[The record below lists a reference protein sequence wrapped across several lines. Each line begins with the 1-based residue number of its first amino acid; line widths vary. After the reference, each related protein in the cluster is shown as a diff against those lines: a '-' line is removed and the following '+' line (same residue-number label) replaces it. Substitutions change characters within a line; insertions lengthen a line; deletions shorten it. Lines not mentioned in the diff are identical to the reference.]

1 MVYYSPIATFLDGYR
16 YLFGISDFNLDLASI
31 FSAAKNLLFGSMIFE
46 IPTLIIAFET
56 LVISYMIYQT
66 KNTKVI
72 FLMWFVGILI
82 VGSISDNSG
91 FLVRMRS
98 PLILVTVLYFL
109 FEKYYSMTKDNF
121 KSMRPY

>member
-1 MVYYSPIATFLDGYR
+1 
-16 YLFGISDFNLDLASI
+16 
-31 FSAAKNLLFGSMIFE
+31 MIFE

-56 LVISYMIYQT
+56 FVISFIIYQT

-109 FEKYYSMTKDNF
+109 YEKYYSMTKDNF
-121 KSMRPY
+121 KNMRSY